1 MIFNWSLLVSSKKPS
16 DVERAFVSDTAQH
29 LADTVEEKLL
39 STPKPTEDEKNSVDG
54 ITNLHEALDKIQELE
69 KRLRDIEYRIPK
81 KYPEVEFLTYKDRK
95 RILVS
100 VKLLLLCTE
109 QDGIFVN

>member
-1 MIFNWSLLVSSKKPS
+1 MSSKKPS

-109 QDGIFVN
+109 QEGIYVN

>member
-1 MIFNWSLLVSSKKPS
+1 MSSKKPS

-29 LADTVEEKLL
+29 LADTGDEKLQ
-39 STPKPTEDEKNSVDG
+39 STPRPTEEEKNSVDG
-54 ITNLHEALDKIQELE
+54 ITNLHDALEKIQELE

-100 VKLLLLCTE
+100 VELLFLCIVQSPTKPTSL
-109 QDGIFVN
+109 VLVLC